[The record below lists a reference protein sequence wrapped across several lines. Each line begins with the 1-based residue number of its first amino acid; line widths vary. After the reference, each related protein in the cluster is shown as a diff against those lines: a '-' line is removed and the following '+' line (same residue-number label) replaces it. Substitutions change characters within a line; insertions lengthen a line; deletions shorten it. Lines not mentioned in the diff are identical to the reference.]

1 MLVGLSIRD
10 IVTIERLDLSFS
22 GGLSVLTGETGAG
35 KSILLDA
42 LGLAVGAR
50 ADSGL
55 VRRGAARASATAVFQ
70 LRDGERARALLG
82 EAGLDDDAADED
94 GALLLRRVLGA
105 DGRGRAFVNDRP
117 VGVAALRA
125 IGGALVE
132 IQGQFEARGLLDPAT
147 HRRFLDEYAGHG
159 PLLDAAA
166 RAHAD
171 WNAAAAA
178 LEAGRAGREE
188 SRAREAE
195 LRETARELDAL
206 DPRPGEVEGLEE
218 RRAVLANA
226 GALVEAMGKAME
238 EIAGEAGAEAAAG
251 RAARLLD
258 RAAARAGGRL
268 DEALAALDRASA
280 ELQAAAGELGALA
293 GEVEAD
299 SGRLE
304 ALEDRLHAL
313 RAAARRHGVAA
324 GGLPALRAEVAS
336 LLAALEAEGGG
347 LAALE
352 ARAARSRAAWEA
364 AAGKLSRS
372 RAGAAARLDAAVAR
386 ELPPLRLGGARFAT
400 VVEPLDE
407 ARWTAE
413 GRDRVGFRVAANPG
427 EREGP
432 LNRVASGG
440 ELSRLLLAL
449 RVALAWA
456 NPLPTLVFD
465 EVDSGVGGAVAA
477 AVGERLS
484 RLGGRLQVL
493 VVTHSPQV
501 AARGGAHWRIDKTGA
516 GGRVATVATA
526 LDAGA
531 RREEIARML
540 AGTEVTPEARAAA
553 DSLLNAA
560 PGA

>member
-313 RAAARRHGVAA
+313 RAAARARGVAA

-352 ARAARSRAAWEA
+352 AHAARSRAAWEA

>member
-218 RRAVLANA
+218 RRGGA
-226 GALVEAMGKAME
+226 GQRRR
-238 EIAGEAGAEAAAG
+238 AG
-251 RAARLLD
+251 RGDGQGDGGNRRRGRGRGGGRPGGAPARPRGGAGR
-258 RAAARAGGRL
+258 RAPRRGAGGAGPGL
-268 DEALAALDRASA
+268 A
-280 ELQAAAGELGALA
+280 ELQAASAELGALA

-313 RAAARRHGVAA
+313 RAAARARGVAA

-352 ARAARSRAAWEA
+352 ARAARCRAAWEA
-364 AAGKLSRS
+364 AARKLSRS